1 MAVPDNY
8 LFSLSCVRTE
18 LQVSG
23 TTADSLSGVFTCA
36 PNASYDSS
44 YQGSENCLRNFR
56 NYDLIVDY
64 GNQVGTLPY
73 SMAFDGINMWS
84 ANSNTCDVSIITPT
98 GVVTTYGPTGKSPK
112 SITFDGANMWTAN
125 SGSGTP
131 SACTV
136 TKITSGGT
144 LTTYS
149 LGTNSSPQGMT
160 FDGTNMWTSNF
171 INTVSKITPSG
182 AVTKFTSVG
191 SSLISIAFDT
201 VNKNLWISDD
211 GVPQMIKMTTG
222 GTKTC
227 YTLPSIVDN
236 IIYVNGYIWGISTP
250 SAPNKLIKVDVTD
263 GTWTR
268 YSGSTMGTCLS
279 HLAYDGTYIWAT
291 HRVNPGCVS
300 KFSTSGNLISRFV
313 TGGCCPAPIAFNNVN
328 GWMWYINY
336 NTQLP
341 AKIGAV

>member
-23 TTADSLSGVFTCA
+23 TTADSLSGVFACA

-44 YQGSENCLRNFR
+44 YKGSENCLRNFR

-64 GNQVGTLPY
+64 GSTVLGGLPF
-73 SMAFDGINMWS
+73 SMAFDGTNMWVAS
-84 ANSNTCDVSIITPT
+84 VTDCCVNKITPT
-98 GVVTTYGPTGKSPK
+98 GVITSYGPTGKGPTG
-112 SITFDGANMWTAN
+112 IAFDGTNMWTAN
-125 SGSGTP
+125 GGSGVL

-136 TKITSGGT
+136 TKITSDGT

-149 LGTNSSPQGMT
+149 LGTASSPQAIA
-160 FDGTNMWTSNF
+160 FDGTNMWTANYS
-171 INTVSKITPSG
+171 NTVSKITPSG

-191 SSLISIAFDT
+191 FLPDTISYDS
-201 VNKNLWISDD
+201 VNKNMWISDST
-211 GVPQMIKMTTG
+211 PQIIKMTSG

-227 YTLPSIVDN
+227 YSLPVALHPT
-236 IIYVNGYIWGISTP
+236 IYVDGYIW
-250 SAPNKLIKVDVTD
+250 SAVSDRLVKVNVADGSVTQYT
-263 GTWTR
+263 GT
-268 YSGSTMGTCLS
+268 SMGTSLS
-279 HLAYDGTYIWAT
+279 QIAYDGTYLWAT
-291 HRVNPGCVS
+291 HRTNPGCIS

-313 TGGCCPAPIAFNNVN
+313 VGALNSSCPEPIAFDNVT
-328 GWMWYINY
+328 GWMWFVNY
-336 NTQLP
+336 VQQLP